1 MTAISRQLSAFG
13 NMKRSLP
20 DVSGRDLLLPLIIP
34 RLESGED
41 FLDFLGFMEGT
52 QAAGANLDFDRLA
65 FTHQGLLVDV
75 GHEPGLGVAV

>member
-1 MTAISRQLSAFG
+1 
-13 NMKRSLP
+13 
-20 DVSGRDLLLPLIIP
+20 LIIP

-52 QAAGANLDFDRLA
+52 QAAGADLDFDRLA